1 MTPPKLAQALDDFN
15 ANDLGVVLSAA
26 GVADVPKLK
35 HEKVRIW
42 IKLVGDPARIQ
53 RALAGLAPES
63 RRALELLQGVGGE
76 LRTERFR
83 SILVRAGVVSPKEP
97 DAYGYT
103 YNRQPAQRATKKEP
117 SRPPFQQVL
126 VSLLQ
131 AGLIWTH
138 TLHDNQP
145 GNAKIGFDGGRFVYI
160 PDEVAPSLPPPP
172 VKENPLPRLA
182 QTLEGSARTFQRDL
196 YLLWS
201 AAREAPL
208 QLTNAGLLRVSD
220 LKRVAG
226 QLLVAETIA
235 KGAKED
241 DYRRVL
247 FLRQLATALEA
258 LRHNAA
264 ANRLDAHPAPPFI
277 AATPAERVRL
287 SFQRWRD
294 GAWWNELWATAPQA
308 YTNETPVTSTSPK
321 IANARRAVL
330 NTLALLARR
339 AEQKEQSPAPWVAL
353 DDINDYLRD
362 RNDEF
367 LVDRTFAEQRG
378 GSYGYRSRY
387 YSTGFYSP
395 YEYNSLGWAWAT
407 YRIDEE
413 AGWKGVERVFM
424 QTVLSEGLYWLGL
437 VDLGYARPV
446 TAVAQGGAAPGE
458 VVAVRLT
465 DMGRWLL
472 LDGLPPEIPEESG
485 RVVVQPNFRIFA
497 FDPISDAVLA
507 RLDSFA
513 NRQNAERAIE
523 YELSRETLYHA
534 QLAGQN
540 AENIQAWLEQVT
552 GAPLPQNV
560 ARSLAEWQAAFER
573 ITVRSRVGW
582 LEAATP
588 ELIDAL
594 LHDRRWSQAIVKRA
608 TSTGLIVRADRIDE
622 MEQALLAAGELP
634 GRNSDPDTARRASI
648 RVDESGQIAFVH
660 ATPSLYVYGY
670 LRPFCEQ
677 SEAGWQI
684 TPRSVAQASAAGLD
698 AASILAHLE
707 AMAVGGVPP
716 ALQARIK
723 AWSRHYGAATV
734 QTLTLVRFR
743 DQDALDELRS
753 DAALARYLKPFK
765 PEARLGLAV
774 VAPEDVVALSA
785 LLSERGV
792 DVRTAE
798 RG

>member
-1 MTPPKLAQALDDFN
+1 MTPPKLAKALDDFN
-15 ANDLGVVLSAA
+15 ANDLGAVLSTA

-35 HEKVRIW
+35 HEKVRLW
-42 IKLVGDPARIQ
+42 IRLVGDPARIQ
-53 RALAGLAPES
+53 RALAGLTPES
-63 RRALELLQGVGGE
+63 RRALELLQGTGGE

-83 SILVRAGVVSPKEP
+83 SILVRAGVVLPKEP
-97 DAYGYT
+97 DPYGYA
-103 YNRQPAQRATKKEP
+103 YNRQPAQPAAKKEP
-117 SRPPFQQVL
+117 SLPSFQQVL

-131 AGLIWTH
+131 AGLIWPH
-138 TLHDNQP
+138 TLPEGQP
-145 GNAKIGFDGGRFVYI
+145 ANAKIGFDGGRFVYI
-160 PDEVAPSLPPPP
+160 PEEVALHLPPPP
-172 VKENPLPRLA
+172 VKEHLLPRLA
-182 QTLEGSARTFQRDL
+182 QTLEGSARTCQRDL

-220 LKRVAG
+220 LKRAAG

-241 DYRRVL
+241 DHRRIL

-258 LRHNAA
+258 LRHNTT
-264 ANRLDAHPAPPFI
+264 ANRLDAHPSPPFI
-277 AATPAERVRL
+277 AATPAERVRV

-294 GAWWNELWATAPQA
+294 GAWWNELWATASRA
-308 YTNETPVTSTSPK
+308 YTNETPVTATSPK
-321 IANARRAVL
+321 VANARRAVL
-330 NTLALLARR
+330 QTLALLARR
-339 AEQKEQSPAPWVAL
+339 AEQKQQSPAPWVAL

-378 GSYGYRSRY
+378 GRYGYRY
-387 YSTGFYSP
+387 YSASFYSP
-395 YEYNSLGWAWAT
+395 YEYNSLGWTWSA

-413 AGWKGVERVFM
+413 AGWKGVERVFI

-437 VDLGYARPV
+437 IDLGYGRPV
-446 TAVAQGGAAPGE
+446 TPQGGAAPEG

-472 LDGLPPEIPEESG
+472 LDGPPPEIPEESG

-513 NRQNAERAIE
+513 SRQNAERAIE
-523 YELSRETLYHA
+523 YELSRETLYRA
-534 QLAGQN
+534 QLAGQS
-540 AENIQAWLEQVT
+540 AGNIQAWLEQVT

-588 ELIDAL
+588 ALVDAL
-594 LHDRRWSQAIVKRA
+594 LEDRRWSQAIVKRA
-608 TSTGLIVRADRIDE
+608 TPTGLIVRADRIDE

-634 GRNSDPDTARRASI
+634 ARNSDPDSARRASI
-648 RVDESGQIAFVH
+648 RVDEGGQIAFAH

-698 AASILAHLE
+698 AAAILAHLE
-707 AMAVGGVPP
+707 AMAVGGVPA

-723 AWSRHYGAATV
+723 AWSQHYGSATV
-734 QTLTLVRFR
+734 QTLTLVQFR
-743 DQDALDELRS
+743 DQDALDELRG

-765 PEARLGLAV
+765 PEAKLGLAV
-774 VAPEDVVALSA
+774 VAPEDVAALSA
-785 LLSERGV
+785 LLTERGV
-792 DVRTAE
+792 DVRTAA

>member
-15 ANDLGVVLSAA
+15 ANDLGSVLSAA
-26 GVADVPKLK
+26 GVTDVPKLK

-42 IKLVGDPARIQ
+42 TRLVGDPARIQ
-53 RALAGLAPES
+53 RALAELEPGN

-83 SILVRAGVVSPKEP
+83 SLLVRAGVVSPKTEDP
-97 DAYGYT
+97 YGYA
-103 YNRQPAQRATKKEP
+103 YNRQTAPTKNEANLP
-117 SRPPFQQVL
+117 QFQQVL
-126 VSLLQ
+126 ASLLR

-138 TLHDNQP
+138 SLYEGQP

-160 PDEVAPSLPPPP
+160 PDEVAPNLPPPP
-172 VKENPLPRLA
+172 IREHPLPPVV
-182 QTLEGSARTFQRDL
+182 QMLEGSARTCQRDL

-208 QLTNAGLLRVSD
+208 QLTNAGLLRVTD

-241 DYRRVL
+241 DHRRIL

-258 LRHNAA
+258 LRGNAA
-264 ANRLDAHPAPPFI
+264 ANRLDAHPSPPFI

-294 GAWWNELWATAPQA
+294 GAWWNELWATATRA
-308 YTNETPVTSTSPK
+308 YTNETVVTPTAPR
-321 IANARRAVL
+321 IASARRDVL
-330 NTLALLARR
+330 NALALLARR
-339 AEQKEQSPAPWVAL
+339 MEQKQKTTMPWVAL
-353 DDINDYLRD
+353 DDISDYLRD

-367 LVDRTFAEQRG
+367 LVERTTAEQRSS
-378 GSYGYRSRY
+378 SYGYRYRSY
-387 YSTGFYSP
+387 GTSFYSP
-395 YEYNSLGWAWAT
+395 YEYNSLGWTWSA
-407 YRIDEE
+407 YRQDEE
-413 AGWKGVERVFM
+413 AGWKGVERVFIE
-424 QTVLSEGLYWLGL
+424 TVLSEGLYWLGL
-437 VDLGYARPV
+437 VDLGYTRP
-446 TAVAQGGAAPGE
+446 AAAQGGAAPAA
-458 VVAVRLT
+458 VAAVRLT

-472 LDGLPPEIPEESG
+472 LDGPAPEIPEESG

-507 RLDSFA
+507 RLDGFA
-513 NRQNAERAIE
+513 SRQNAERAIE
-523 YELSRETLYHA
+523 YELTRETLYRA
-534 QLAGQN
+534 QLAGQS
-540 AENIQAWLEQVT
+540 AGQIQAWLEQVT

-573 ITVRSRVGW
+573 ITVHSRVGW

-588 ELIDAL
+588 ELVDVL
-594 LHDRRWSQAIVKRA
+594 LNDRRWSQAIVKRA
-608 TSTGLIVRADRIDE
+608 TPTGLIVRADRIDE
-622 MEQALLAAGELP
+622 LEQALLAAGELP
-634 GRNSDPDTARRASI
+634 ARNRDSDIARRASI

-684 TPRSVAQASAAGLD
+684 TPRSVAQASAAGLE
-698 AASILAHLE
+698 AAAILAHLQ

-723 AWSRHYGAATV
+723 AWSQHYGSATV
-734 QTLTLVRFR
+734 QTLTLVQFR
-743 DQDALDELRS
+743 DQDALDELRN
-753 DAALARYLKPFK
+753 DAALARYLKPFH
-765 PEARLGLAV
+765 PEAKLGLAV
-774 VAPEDVVALSA
+774 VAPEDVAALSA
-785 LLSERGV
+785 LLADRGV
-792 DVRTAE
+792 DVRAAG

>member
-15 ANDLGVVLSAA
+15 ANDLGAVLSEA
-26 GVADVPKLK
+26 GVTDVPKLK
-35 HEKVRIW
+35 HQKVRLW
-42 IKLVGDPARIQ
+42 INMVGDPARIQ
-53 RALAGLAPES
+53 RALAGLAPGN
-63 RRALELLQGVGGE
+63 RRALELLQGVDGE
-76 LRTERFR
+76 MRTERFR
-83 SILVRAGVVSPKEP
+83 SLLVRAGVVSPKTEDP
-97 DAYGYT
+97 YGYT
-103 YNRQPAQRATKKEP
+103 YKREPAPAKKEP
-117 SRPPFQQVL
+117 DLPQFRHVL
-126 VSLLQ
+126 ASLLQ
-131 AGLIWTH
+131 SGLIWTH
-138 TLHDNQP
+138 TLPEGQP

-160 PDEVAPSLPPPP
+160 PDEVASHLPPPP
-172 VKENPLPRLA
+172 IKENPLPRVA
-182 QTLEGSARTFQRDL
+182 QSLEGSARTCQRDL

-226 QLLVAETIA
+226 QLLVAETII

-241 DYRRVL
+241 DYRRIL

-258 LRHNAA
+258 LRHNAV

-294 GAWWNELWATAPQA
+294 GAWWNELWATAPHA

-339 AEQKEQSPAPWVAL
+339 AEQKEQSPAPWVAV

-367 LVDRTFAEQRG
+367 LVERSVAEQRG
-378 GSYGYRSRY
+378 SSYGYRYRY
-387 YSTGFYSP
+387 YGTSFYSP

-407 YRIDEE
+407 YRSDEE
-413 AGWKGVERVFM
+413 AGWKGVERVFI
-424 QTVLSEGLYWLGL
+424 QTALSEGLYWLGL

-446 TAVAQGGAAPGE
+446 TAQGGAAPGE

-472 LDGLPPEIPEESG
+472 LDGPPPEIPEESG

-523 YELSRETLYHA
+523 YELSRETLYRA
-534 QLAGQN
+534 QLAGQS
-540 AENIQAWLEQVT
+540 AGQIQAWLEQVT

-573 ITVRSRVGW
+573 ITVHSRVGW
-582 LEAATP
+582 LEAAAP

-608 TSTGLIVRADRIDE
+608 TPTGLIVRADRIDE
-622 MEQALLAAGELP
+622 LEQALLAAGELP
-634 GRNSDPDTARRASI
+634 ARNRDSDTARRASI

-734 QTLTLVRFR
+734 QTLTLVQFR

-765 PEARLGLAV
+765 PEAKLGLAV
-774 VAPEDVVALSA
+774 VAPEDVAAISA
-785 LLSERGV
+785 LLAERGV